1 VAVTH
6 QGTSARASGTTTLA
20 ITLSGV
26 GDNRIALAGRTIK
39 PSTATATDEA
49 TWTNRIDAT
58 GGTGSQ
64 GIDTGPQRIRVDS
77 KDISSGEGNPT
88 FDQAGTPNQCVGAV
102 SIYGATNGRPTIE
115 AAVSGDDAAHGVG
128 RSASVAAGIN
138 TQVGDLI
145 WAYVASDTDF
155 NAGAWTTFS
164 IGVSTG
170 AVGITTQ
177 RLAAGGSSGGQDV
190 GDAIYE
196 ATVTTGGTNPTLS
209 FTTAADGQNNCGRV
223 AFVILRE
230 PAAPTPVPP
239 IHPLMAPMV
248 PRP

>member
-20 ITLSGV
+20 VTLSGV

-49 TWTNRIDAT
+49 TWTNRLDAT
-58 GGTGSQ
+58 GGTGTQ
-64 GIDTGPQRIRVDS
+64 GIDTGPQRIRADS
-77 KDISSGEGNPT
+77 KDISAGEGNPT

-102 SIYGATNGRPTIE
+102 SIYGADAGRPTIE
-115 AAVSGDDAAHGVG
+115 ATVSGDDAAHAAG
-128 RSASVAAGIN
+128 RSASVSAGVN
-138 TQVGDLI
+138 TLAGDLI

-155 NAGAWTTFS
+155 LAGAWTGAA

-170 AVGITTQ
+170 AVGATTT
-177 RLAAGGSSGGQDV
+177 RLAPGGSSGGQDV

-196 ATVTTGGTNPTLS
+196 ATVTTGGTTPTLS
-209 FTTAADGQNNCGRV
+209 LTTNADGQVNCGRV
-223 AFVILRE
+223 VFVILRE
-230 PAAPTPVPP
+230 PAAAPP
-239 IHPLMAPMV
+239 LPLQPIMEPLVM
-248 PRP
+248 P